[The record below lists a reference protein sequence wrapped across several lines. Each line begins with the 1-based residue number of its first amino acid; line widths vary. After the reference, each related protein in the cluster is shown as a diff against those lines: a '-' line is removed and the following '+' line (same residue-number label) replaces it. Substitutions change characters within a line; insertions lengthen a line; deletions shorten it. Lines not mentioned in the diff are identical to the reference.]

1 MRSHTKENRMS
12 ERSGSSFDLFISMV
26 VLRFVPK
33 KHIKKKERK
42 KEGKPYIYICDPYI
56 LIRVKEI

>member
-1 MRSHTKENRMS
+1 MS

>member
-33 KHIKKKERK
+33 KHIKKKRK
-42 KEGKPYIYICDPYI
+42 KERRKTLYIYM
-56 LIRVKEI
+56 